1 MPAFPVLVAEGLELL
16 LVRLGVAVAVDVVS
30 VDVEVV
36 PVSYEVMVTCASELD
51 VVIVVVR

>member
-1 MPAFPVLVAEGLELL
+1 MPAFAVVVAEGLELL